1 MKVARILEQ
10 KGREVVTVRAD
21 LGVATA
27 VRRLVLAGIGALV
40 VSEDGEHVDG
50 LLSERDIVR
59 ALAEEG
65 GGVMAPERRVGDIMT
80 RQVRVC
86 GVDDE
91 IRQVMD
97 VMTRYRVRHLPV
109 VEDGRLVG
117 IVSIG
122 DIVKNRLEEI
132 ELEASVLRDVYLASH

>member
-1 MKVARILEQ
+1 MKVSRILEK
-10 KGREVVTVRAD
+10 KGREVVTVPAD
-21 LGVATA
+21 LCVATA

-65 GGVMAPERRVGDIMT
+65 AGVMAPERRVGDIMT

-91 IRQVMD
+91 IRRVMD

-109 VEDGRLVG
+109 VEGSRLVG